1 MVDEALKE
9 EQRENLTAKIN
20 AMSQKEFETWFTKL
34 HPKIVE
40 NPIENF
46 VQAIGFLDTTPTPGQ
61 RVLFKLV
68 FKEQLD
74 PEEKMMCLLEVPS
87 EDPEEEF
94 KLIEGFFTEVELYE
108 IYTGK
113 VYNPEKVDRLSDISL
128 VVGRRGSKTLS
139 SSVLAIWKCIE
150 MDWKPL
156 LGKNNVATM
165 LVMSH
170 TKDFSDEIIDL
181 IRSLIEESP
190 ILQRLI
196 DTKKKNTA
204 STINLKVPFF
214 NPKTKRI
221 RYSRVRI
228 RTNAASSKSSRGSAC
243 PTILC
248 DEIAFWGSD
257 PNAKETDTEIIRAV
271 RPSMAQF
278 EGYDMMIKLSSP
290 NIKQGVLY
298 DTHKK
303 FKAGKTTEN
312 VVVLQSPS
320 WMFNNRI
327 PKNRFYL
334 DYADDPDNFDREF
347 RANFTDSTSTFIMP
361 EAIDEAVQKG
371 INFIPPEDTKKSNIT
386 YFAAIDAAFK
396 SDRFTFSLVGQK
408 EGRLTQYVVKTW
420 EGSKTTPVEA
430 HEVAKVLSKIVREYG
445 LNQIYSDQYAYQPLK
460 EIFQKFGITLVE
472 QTFTNTYKKKIY
484 YNLKNLIHSHNL
496 DLLDHPDTIT
506 ELKQLQVEQSS
517 MGTIR
522 IGHPVGG
529 KDDHADSLAISC
541 YLAMEGRSTAE
552 FGVAGLDS
560 EDSKVRKDING
571 VAIDAPS
578 AEMVGKVQGIEVI
591 DNIGQYYKDE
601 DGKWQKHEDGEEDDG
616 DMGGGIAFA

>member
-1 MVDEALKE
+1 MDAAERELQK
-9 EQRENLTAKIN
+9 ENLTAKIDKMN
-20 AMSQKEFETWFTKL
+20 DKEFNVWFTKL
-34 HPKIVE
+34 HSKVVE
-40 NPIENF
+40 NPINNF
-46 VQAIGFLDTTPTPGQ
+46 VKSVGFLDTIPTPGQ

-68 FKEQLD
+68 FNEILD
-74 PEEKMMCLLEVPS
+74 DTEKMKVLVEVPS
-87 EDPEEEF
+87 PLGEDGFELEEAY
-94 KLIEGFFTEVELYE
+94 FTEVELYE

-113 VYNPEKVDRLSDISL
+113 KYDPATLNRLSDINL

-139 SSVLAIWKCIE
+139 SSVLAIWKCVE

-156 LGKNNVATM
+156 LGKNPVATM

-181 IRSLIEESP
+181 IRTLILESP
-190 ILQRLI
+190 ILRRLI

-204 STINLKVPFF
+204 STINLKVPFY
-214 NPKTKRI
+214 NEDTKRI

-257 PNAKETDTEIIRAV
+257 PNAKETDIEIIRAV

-278 EGYDMMIKLSSP
+278 EGFDMMIKLSSP

-298 DTHKK
+298 NTHKK
-303 FKAGKTTEN
+303 FKAGETTKN

-320 WMFNNRI
+320 WMFNDRI

-334 DYADDPDNFDREF
+334 DFDDDPDNFDREF
-347 RANFTDSTSTFIMP
+347 RANFTDSVSTFIMP
-361 EAIDEAVQKG
+361 EAIDKCTRKG
-371 INFIPPEDTKKSNIT
+371 VTFLPPEDKSASVT

-408 EGRLTQYVVKTW
+408 EGRLTQYVVHTW
-420 EGSKTTPVEA
+420 EGTKTKPVEA
-430 HEVAKVLSKIVREYG
+430 HEVAQYLAKVVREYG
-445 LNQIYSDQYAYQPLK
+445 LNEIHSDQFAYQPLK
-460 EIFQKFGITLVE
+460 EIFAKFGITLVE
-472 QTFTNTYKKKIY
+472 QVFTNTFKKKIY
-484 YNLKNLIHSHNL
+484 YNLKNLIHSNNI
-496 DLLDHPDTIT
+496 DLLDYPPTQV

-529 KDDHADSLAISC
+529 KDDHADSLAISA
-541 YLAMEGRSTAE
+541 YLAMEGRATAE
-552 FGVAGLDS
+552 FGMAGMSD
-560 EDSKVRKDING
+560 DAIKVRKDVNG

-578 AEMVGKVQGIEVI
+578 AEMVGRVQGHQVI
-591 DNIGQYYKDE
+591 DNLSEYYKDE
-601 DGKWQKHEDGEEDDG
+601 NGKWKKVEDEDGDDDG